1 MNNQKEIEK
10 FISRCREVKLS
21 VTPQRLSI
29 FKALIQDSSHPSP
42 ESIYQS
48 IKIEHP
54 TISLAT
60 VYKTLDTFEKY
71 EIISMVTPLYNTVRY
86 DPMTK
91 RHHHLVCVQ
100 CKRVIDLDHPQLD
113 KIKIPAGINHQHQ
126 LIDYSIHFNIICSD
140 CLQLKA

>member
-1 MNNQKEIEK
+1 MNNQKVIEK

-29 FKALIQDSSHPSP
+29 FKALIQDRSHPSP
-42 ESIYQS
+42 ESVYNS
-48 IKIEHP
+48 IIPEHP

-60 VYKTLDTFEKY
+60 VYKTLDTFEKN

-86 DPMTK
+86 DPITK

-100 CKRVIDLDHPQLD
+100 CKRVIDLEEPELD
-113 KIKIPAGINHQHQ
+113 RLKIPGTIDHKHR

-140 CLQLKA
+140 CLKLMS

>member
-29 FKALIQDSSHPSP
+29 FKALIQDRSHPSP
-42 ESIYQS
+42 ESVYNS
-48 IKIEHP
+48 IIPEHP

-60 VYKTLDTFEKY
+60 VYKTLDTFEKN

-100 CKRVIDLDHPQLD
+100 CKRVIDIDEPELDEVKIPKALDH
-113 KIKIPAGINHQHQ
+113 KHR